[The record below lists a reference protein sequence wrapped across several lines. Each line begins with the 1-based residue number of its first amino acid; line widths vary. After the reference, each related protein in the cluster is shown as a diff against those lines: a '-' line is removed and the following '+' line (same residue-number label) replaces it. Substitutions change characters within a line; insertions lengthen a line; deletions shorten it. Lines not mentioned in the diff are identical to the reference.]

1 MPDKNPSPYRFAV
14 VLGGGGHAAVLIEA
28 MREAGQD
35 IARAALDLDSGL
47 WGTDILGVPITGNEE
62 ELPRLIREGADCFV
76 TGVGSAG
83 NNVPRR
89 RVFDSGLEHGL
100 PPLTIIHPTA
110 YIAPS
115 ARLGAGCQILPHAIV
130 HTRASLGVNVL
141 VNTGAIV
148 EHDCIVGDHA
158 HIATGAQM
166 AGGVT
171 VGEAAH
177 VGAGATIRQGINI
190 GSGAIVGA
198 GAVVVRDVPDGW
210 VVAGVPAR
218 ELKRNPA

>member
-1 MPDKNPSPYRFAV
+1 MPNKNPSAYRFAV

-28 MREAGQD
+28 MREAGLD
-35 IARAALDLDSGL
+35 IARAVLDLDSRL
-47 WGTDILGVPITGNEE
+47 WGTDIFGVPIIGDEQK
-62 ELPRLIREGADCFV
+62 LPELIRKGADCFV

-83 NNVPRR
+83 NNTPRR
-89 RVFDSGLEHGL
+89 CVFVSGIAHGL

-115 ARLGAGCQILPHAIV
+115 ARLAAGCQILPCAVV
-130 HTRASLGVNVL
+130 HTRASLGINVRI
-141 VNTGAIV
+141 NTGAIV
-148 EHDCIVGDHA
+148 EHDCVVGDHV
-158 HIATGAQM
+158 HIATGAQL

-177 VGAGATIRQGINI
+177 VGAGATVRQGLHI